1 MNKIYDSIANSTG
14 IFNSILEPNTILMLL
29 LLTDILMH
37 INRLS
42 LYSQTKN
49 VVFAKI
55 ASKFKLLGGASDEI
69 CKEDSKEFKSHTEEF
84 LATSKI
90 I

>member
-1 MNKIYDSIANSTG
+1 
-14 IFNSILEPNTILMLL
+14 MLL

-49 VVFAKI
+49 VIFAKI
-55 ASKFKLLGGASDEI
+55 ASKCKLLGGASNEI
-69 CKEDSKEFKSHTEEF
+69 CKEDRKEFKSHTEEF
-84 LATSKI
+84 LAISKSYETSATTLK
-90 I
+90 